1 MKKFMY
7 FMQIAYS
14 PNNAFITVSCRLRGG
29 CERLPTTK
37 VQHSRAAFLYHAVEH
52 LRQPCLHIGQFFR
65 GRSHGFREHPC
76 QRLGACVTISN
87 NDLSPQTACPPD
99 QLGKAGGLAA
109 ETASQ
114 PDRQDRGS
122 RNLLPIASCHP
133 MISFRFAH
141 SAPI

>member
-1 MKKFMY
+1 MKKFRC

-14 PNNAFITVSCRLRGG
+14 PNNALITVSCRLRGG

-87 NDLSPQTACPPD
+87 NEMTSRPKLRARQTNSERPVDLPPKPRPSPTAKTGEAGTSCP
-99 QLGKAGGLAA
+99 
-109 ETASQ
+109 
-114 PDRQDRGS
+114 
-122 RNLLPIASCHP
+122 LL
-133 MISFRFAH
+133 FA
-141 SAPI
+141 I